1 MADWSAFPVVAQ
13 GGNAND
19 PWAAFPRADQP
30 RTLTQEADRKAAI
43 GTQETRVGLL
53 NTLGTPVDLVAAG
66 LQKIGIGNGEA
77 VGGSKSLNAAADWV
91 AALPGRIAPEYFSKG
106 ERLTP
111 ETTTE
116 KAIAGA
122 GQGVGTTLGMMI
134 PAAGV
139 ANAARAGTVTQSLAQ
154 TLASQPAMQVASG
167 AAGGAVQGAT
177 DNPWLGLAA
186 GMAVP
191 VAAGVAS
198 RAVTPMGPARTAA
211 EEERRRLVDVL
222 RQKDVP
228 LTTGEI
234 TGNKGVQVLES
245 VLETLP
251 LSGPMQ
257 RGFNDRQRE
266 AANRLVTSFTGDG
279 VPAFTNAEREARKA
293 ALGSKFESLSQGT
306 TVNLDNQFAQELGD
320 TLNRYRQQLSPDVY
334 KNIEQRLTE
343 LIGAATTPG
352 NPQIAGD
359 VYQRIRSSLSR
370 QATNMSDREA
380 ASALKDMRGSLDSA
394 ARRSLPPDVA
404 AEWDTVRKQ
413 YGNLKT
419 IENSMRNVDAAVG
432 DISPRA
438 LGQAVDT
445 ANRKGGSKDMQ
456 DVAAALRKVLG
467 DKIGQS
473 GTQPRSAWQQ
483 LATGSA
489 MAGGGFGVA
498 GPTGAATALL
508 TPAAI
513 QVALNNPATRA
524 WAANRLLEN
533 VATLPSRELVG
544 NVGLA
549 RALANLNESRVAE
562 RRGGGR

>member
-1 MADWSAFPVVAQ
+1 
-13 GGNAND
+13 
-19 PWAAFPRADQP
+19 
-30 RTLTQEADRKAAI
+30 
-43 GTQETRVGLL
+43 
-53 NTLGTPVDLVAAG
+53 
-66 LQKIGIGNGEA
+66 
-77 VGGSKSLNAAADWV
+77 
-91 AALPGRIAPEYFSKG
+91 
-106 ERLTP
+106 
-111 ETTTE
+111 
-116 KAIAGA
+116 
-122 GQGVGTTLGMMI
+122 MMV

-139 ANAARAGTVTQSLAQ
+139 ANAARAGTVTQGVAQ
-154 TLASQPAMQVASG
+154 ALASQPVMQAVSG
-167 AAGGAVQGAT
+167 AAAGATQGAT

-222 RQKDVP
+222 RQNNVP

-257 RGFNDRQRE
+257 RGFNERQKE

-279 VPAFTNAEREARKA
+279 VPAFTNAERDARKA
-293 ALGSKFESLSQGT
+293 ALGSKFESLSKGT
-306 TVNLDNQFAQELGD
+306 TVNLDQTFANELND
-320 TLNRYRQQLSPDVY
+320 TLTRYRQQLSPDVY
-334 KNIEQRLTE
+334 KNIEQRLGE

-352 NPQIAGD
+352 NPQIPGEI
-359 VYQRIRSSLSR
+359 YQRIRSSLSR
-370 QATNMSDREA
+370 QATNMGDREA
-380 ASALKDMRGSLDSA
+380 ASALKDMRGSLDAA

-419 IENSMRNVDAAVG
+419 IENAMRNTDAAVG

-467 DKIGQS
+467 DKMAQS
-473 GTQPRSAWQQ
+473 GTQPRSAWGQIATGGAFAGAGYGAIGGLPGAAAA
-483 LATGSA
+483 LAT
-489 MAGGGFGVA
+489 
-498 GPTGAATALL
+498 PPALQML
-508 TPAAI
+508 
-513 QVALNNPATRA
+513 LNNPATRA
-524 WAANRLLEN
+524 WAGNRLLGQ

-549 RALANLNESRVAE
+549 RALANLNESNAVS